1 MNVNTTGKRTPD
13 EIRDDAVRVF
23 NQLAPA
29 KYNEGQ
35 RKQEVTPN
43 LDDHPD
49 LVGAIREELM
59 DAWFYTDALATQL
72 NKKDERIAELEARVA
87 HWKGAAKR

>member
-13 EIRDDAVRVF
+13 EIRDDEVRAF

-35 RKQEVTPN
+35 RRQEVTPN

-49 LVGAIREELM
+49 LVGAIREEII
-59 DAWFYTDALATQL
+59 DAWFYAGSLAAQL
-72 NKKDERIAELEARVA
+72 NKKDERIAELEAALER
-87 HWKGAAKR
+87 WKGVAKR